1 MQKIDE
7 KPMKRLRSLFNS
19 QRTAILI
26 LLILNLLQLRY
37 LGFIQI
43 KVKDIQDR
51 LVQIEKILTQGKI
64 VE

>member
-1 MQKIDE
+1 
-7 KPMKRLRSLFNS
+7 MKRLRSLFNS
-19 QRTAILI
+19 QRTAIFI

-43 KVKDIQDR
+43 KIKDIQDR
-51 LVQIEKILTQGKI
+51 LVQIEKILTQGKV